1 MAGLGDSL
9 YSGNT
14 RPEVY
19 LRPCGLFAAPPA
31 LSSPSGAHSPF
42 ALPERLSQDMDRRA
56 ARLLESRR
64 HAKESDR
71 AIEPGARAANN
82 HGQSQT
88 QAPGAESPATGLIQA
103 AIRRRV
109 LEFET
114 GRDCLRPAP
123 RARWRDHS
131 PWRGALTQGGEP
143 RAGPCLAKGA
153 PAARTGSGPRR
164 ARTRPEVRRRGR
176 RGAGKLPAAC
186 FQSIAN
192 LLTPPFGR

>member
-19 LRPCGLFAAPPA
+19 LRPGGLFAAPPA

-103 AIRRRV
+103 AALRSSQMTQTLPSIRGPPRMQQAGSKFPALLRIDLRTVLSEPAVLSAQRV
-109 LEFET
+109 
-114 GRDCLRPAP
+114 RPGHP
-123 RARWRDHS
+123 
-131 PWRGALTQGGEP
+131 GA
-143 RAGPCLAKGA
+143 
-153 PAARTGSGPRR
+153 
-164 ARTRPEVRRRGR
+164 GR
-176 RGAGKLPAAC
+176 RGIGNRRSRAL
-186 FQSIAN
+186 S
-192 LLTPPFGR
+192 LLR